1 MSITKKD
8 LGVDPL
14 TGLHV
19 FEVMDDET
27 EQVIGYDYV
36 SPEE

>member
-14 TGLHV
+14 TGLHT
-19 FEVMDDET
+19 FEVVDDET
-27 EQVIGYDYV
+27 GEVIGYDYI
-36 SPEE
+36 STEE